1 MYRSFIINFMLIC
14 QLTRSQAVVDI
25 FNTAKNHG
33 INIIY
38 KNSEYN
44 LNNNI
49 YGGYSPTTKE
59 IKLYNVKSL
68 IENGHYN
75 NTLKH
80 ELIHALQHCKGHRH
94 EFINLL
100 NILTF
105 SACLHLDYIY
115 VDYIKKIYHRN
126 DWEIEIEAY
135 CLENILTY
143 KTLDRLLNIYC

>member
-1 MYRSFIINFMLIC
+1 MYRSFIFNFMLIC
-14 QLTRSQAVVDI
+14 QLTRTQAVVDI

-59 IKLYNVKSL
+59 IKLYNKKSL
-68 IENGHYN
+68 FENNRYN
-75 NTLKH
+75 TTLKH
-80 ELIHALQHCKGHRH
+80 ELIHAIQHCKGNRQY
-94 EFINLL
+94 FANLL
-100 NILTF
+100 NTLTF
-105 SACLHLDYIY
+105 TACLYNDY
-115 VDYIKKIYHRN
+115 VDLTFIIKFYEKY
-126 DWEIEIEAY
+126 DWQIEIEAY

-143 KTLDRLLNIYC
+143 ESINKLLKTHC